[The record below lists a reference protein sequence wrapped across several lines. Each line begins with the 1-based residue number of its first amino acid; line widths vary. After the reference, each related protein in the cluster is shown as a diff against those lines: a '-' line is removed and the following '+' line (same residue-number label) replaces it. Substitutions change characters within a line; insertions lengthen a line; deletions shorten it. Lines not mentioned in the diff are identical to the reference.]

1 MNTLKTILE
10 FMKNNK
16 NELHIIKLMVVIIVN
31 TWLLIIFFK
40 ILLIENE
47 NIIGNN
53 VALTKM
59 QTLTQPLLQIL
70 GLDMLSP
77 STIKMLMVT
86 CIVLGV
92 NITIL
97 HFNTVVLMV
106 LPLGITRYGYKMYT
120 NYLINSKNRSLNV
133 KNRGNITKS
142 KNIGTSTYSNK
153 YKYMSEYSNK
163 LVTMRNNNS
172 SSGSINSLKS

>member
-16 NELHIIKLMVVIIVN
+16 NELQIIKLMVVIIVN
-31 TWLLIIFFK
+31 TWLLIIFWK
-40 ILLIENE
+40 ILLIENV

-86 CIVLGV
+86 CLVLGV

-106 LPLGITRYGYKMYT
+106 IPLGIARYGYKMYT
-120 NYLINSKNRSLNV
+120 NYLIN
-133 KNRGNITKS
+133 I
-142 KNIGTSTYSNK
+142 
-153 YKYMSEYSNK
+153 
-163 LVTMRNNNS
+163 
-172 SSGSINSLKS
+172 